1 MSKNL
6 YVGNLNYSVTEIQ
19 LGELFSKFGDVASV
33 NVLDQRGF
41 GFVEMVNDE
50 DALKAIEELNDT
62 EFEGRKI
69 IVNEARPKKS
79 SSDNRGGGSNRGKNR
94 GGRRY

>member
-19 LGELFSKFGDVASV
+19 LGELFSKYGDVASV
-33 NVLDQRGF
+33 NILDQRGF
-41 GFVEMVNDE
+41 GFVEMVKEE

-62 EFEGRKI
+62 EFEGRKM

-79 SSDNRGGGSNRGKNR
+79 SPGRGGGRKRDKNR

>member
-6 YVGNLNYSVTEIQ
+6 YVGNLNYSVTENQ
-19 LGELFSKFGDVASV
+19 LREHFSKYGDVASV
-33 NVLDQRGF
+33 NILDQRGF

-62 EFEGRKI
+62 EFEGRKM

-79 SSDNRGGGSNRGKNR
+79 SPDSGGGRKKGKNR